1 LSNGSKK
8 TERTKR
14 PTLVD
19 VARLAGVDKALVSR
33 VVNAD
38 PTLNIR
44 PTTRERITVAIRELE
59 YRPHAVARSLRTDRA
74 KTVGLFV
81 PDFAN
86 PVYAEIISGADAAA
100 LALGNVLMIGAEH
113 TGNADPKAF
122 LTLLDQSRVDGI
134 LLAGGSVST
143 EQQRVLTD
151 QGVPWLLVNRRS
163 SQANRYIVLDDEHA
177 SRLAVNHLIEY
188 GHSRIAHVGGPL
200 GSDTAERRRD
210 GYLDA
215 MKHAGFDDLILLEP
229 SDYSPQGGAEATAR
243 LLESNPDISGI
254 FVANVAS
261 AIGVLGELARRG
273 VTVPAEVSVVALHDL
288 PLAAHLVPSLTTV
301 SMPLRTLGAR
311 AVDLLLSTDPY
322 ESVREVVSEPIVLIQ
337 RMSTGSVRA

>member
-1 LSNGSKK
+1 MSNGSKRA
-8 TERTKR
+8 ERARR

-38 PTLNIR
+38 TTLNIR
-44 PTTRERITVAIRELE
+44 PSTRERITVAIRALE

-113 TGNADPKAF
+113 TGNVDPEAF

-143 EQQRVLTD
+143 DQQRLLTD

-163 SQANRYIVLDDEHA
+163 SQADRYIILDDERA
-177 SRLAVNHLIEY
+177 SQMAVNHLVEF
-188 GHSRIAHVGGPL
+188 GHTRIAHVGGPP

-215 MKHAGFDDLILLEP
+215 MKQAGLGDMIVVEP
-229 SDYSPQGGAEATAR
+229 SDYSPGGGAKATAR
-243 LLESNPDISGI
+243 LLESSSGVTGV

-261 AIGVLGELARRG
+261 AIGVLGELATRG
-273 VTVPAEVSVVALHDL
+273 VSVPNRVSVVALHDL
-288 PLAAHLVPSLTTV
+288 PLAAHLVPPLTTV
-301 SMPLRTLGAR
+301 SMPLRALGAR
-311 AVDLLLSTDPY
+311 AVELLLSTDAHVG
-322 ESVREVVSEPIVLIQ
+322 VREVVSTPIALI
-337 RMSTGSVRA
+337 RRRSTGPARP